1 MLDITNIVS
10 DYLLIPVVLLALIT
24 GYILKHAISDE
35 TFENRWIP
43 VFVTIEGIIVSVI
56 ITVCGNP
63 LVDANTILQAVV
75 AGGISGA
82 ASSGLYDAFAAFLK
96 DNNINIDVIEL
107 SGSDDTSDDSS
118 EE

>member
-1 MLDITNIVS
+1 MIDITTVLS

-43 VFVTIEGIIVSVI
+43 VFVTIEGIIVSVLV
-56 ITVCGNP
+56 TVCTSTV
-63 LVDANTILQAVV
+63 VDANALLQAVV

-82 ASSGLYDAFAAFLK
+82 ASSGLYDAFEAFLK
-96 DNNINIDVIEL
+96 KNNIDIDVIDL
-107 SGSDDTSDDSS
+107 GDSDDS